1 MYKFSVAII
10 TKNEE
15 KNIGRCLESVKWAD
29 EIVIVDSGSTD
40 KTLKICRKYN
50 CKIIESEWLGFGKTK
65 KFAVD
70 SATNNWILSID
81 ADEEVTPDLK
91 KKILEILDNPKF
103 NGYKIKRK
111 SFYIN
116 KWINHCG
123 WNKEYKLRLFN
134 KQFGNFNEQMVHES
148 VKLNGKIAKI
158 NKILKHYTYPNIS
171 SHLQKIDR
179 YSKLF
184 ATELFKN
191 GKKTSIFMA
200 ILKGKIKFLQ
210 MYFLQLGFLDGKEG
224 FILSLNS
231 AYGVYLK
238 YLKLWEM
245 NK

>member
-1 MYKFSVAII
+1 MYKFSVTII

-91 KKILEILDNPKF
+91 KEILGILDNPEF

-158 NKILKHYTYPNIS
+158 NEILKQYTYPNIS

-179 YSKLF
+179 YSKLS